1 MKQEINTS
9 ISLDNTVDL
18 SKYNNEWYRKQIGAS
33 RFKQACWYLV
43 NATIFF
49 HPIFVLSG
57 FKIFLLRM
65 FGAQIGKEVVIKP
78 SVNIKYPWKLHIAD
92 HCWIGENVWIDNLAD
107 VIIGKNVCISQGAY
121 LLTGNHDYRALHFD
135 LVVKPIILEDGVWI
149 GAKAVIAPGVTIA
162 SHAVLTAGSV
172 ATRNLLPYT
181 VYQGNPA
188 APLRE
193 RNLSLKP

>member
-1 MKQEINTS
+1 
-9 ISLDNTVDL
+9 LDKAVDL

-33 RFKQACWYLV
+33 RFKQICWYLV

-49 HPIFVLSG
+49 HPIFIFSG
-57 FKIFLLRM
+57 LKVFLLRQ

-92 HCWIGENVWIDNLAD
+92 HCWIGENVWIDNLAEV
-107 VIIGKNVCISQGAY
+107 VIGSNVCISQGAY

-135 LVVKPIILEDGVWI
+135 LVVKPIILEEGVWI

-172 ATRNLLPYT
+172 ATRNLLPHT

-188 APLRE
+188 TPLRE